1 MNVRGERILIFGD
14 SLSHYGQDSAPEVW
28 EPPSTALVTSS
39 APGSVLASLLLQQGA
54 QATRTNARVGRSAA
68 SFYDREDATGLINA
82 DRAWRPTKVIVML
95 GTNDIG
101 RSIDKT
107 TAAMAGIKSAYEGMG
122 AEVWAVGPFTY
133 NNASLNAQANEVVQ
147 VMQNVFGARFIDG
160 RPLSIQS
167 GRTGDGVHF
176 GAAAA
181 KQTALN
187 VANAVMT
194 KTTAG
199 DMLGVMALGAAIG
212 IGAFVL
218 FRALVDMPSSRQ
230 LSDIRTTLALAD
242 PNPEPRK
249 LQWKKIDKGVYEATS
264 PEGTFRI
271 DGNNAGRNRWT
282 ITYPDGDYAMADA
295 LAEAKIWAETW
306 RKPGGTAGLR
316 GPRRGARQQGP
327 RYQVFE
333 IDNTGRRVLVSGAK
347 SPAEAAKRAARLV
360 PDINA
365 DSFAQTWNA
374 QNASE
379 SASYEIG
386 PEDDDA

>member
-1 MNVRGERILIFGD
+1 MAPVRDFERVSVAWYPHRVNVRGERILIFGD
-14 SLSHYGQDSAPEVW
+14 SLSHYGSDSAPEVW
-28 EPPSTALVTSS
+28 EPTSTALVSSS
-39 APGSVLASLLLQQGA
+39 APGAVLASLLRTQGA
-54 QATRTNARVGRSAA
+54 AAVRTNARVSRSAA
-68 SFYDREDATGLINA
+68 NFYDREDATRLLNA
-82 DRAWRPTKVIVML
+82 DRAWQPTKVIVML

-101 RSIDKT
+101 RSLDKT

-133 NNASLNAQANEVVQ
+133 NHASLNAQAPEVVR
-147 VMQNVFGARFIDG
+147 VMQNVFGSRFIDG
-160 RPLSIQS
+160 RPLSVQT

-187 VANAVMT
+187 IANAVMT
-194 KTTAG
+194 KQTAG
-199 DMLGVMALGAAIG
+199 DMLGAVALGAAIG

-218 FRALVDMPSSRQ
+218 FRAFVDAPSGRQ

-249 LQWKKIDKGVYEATS
+249 LKWKKIDKGIYEATA

-295 LAEAKIWAETW
+295 LAECKAWAETW
-306 RKPGGTAGLR
+306 RR
-316 GPRRGARQQGP
+316 
-327 RYQVFE
+327 
-333 IDNTGRRVLVSGAK
+333 
-347 SPAEAAKRAARLV
+347 
-360 PDINA
+360 
-365 DSFAQTWNA
+365 
-374 QNASE
+374 
-379 SASYEIG
+379 
-386 PEDDDA
+386 